1 MNLALVQMD
10 KRHYLF
16 LRMAMLESR
25 LDRKDMRAQSK
36 VGLPKVGLSYGI
48 KISLQGGRGEGY
60 NRI

>member
-1 MNLALVQMD
+1 MD